1 MVEMKEGKTNLFIR
15 ALPFILCF
23 LAFALRM
30 YRLDYQS
37 IWRDEGVSIHLAA
50 SNLSTIL
57 ADRASNVHPP
67 LYFILLHLW
76 AKATGLSVL
85 SVRFFSLLS
94 SVVLVPLVYRL
105 TRRTLG
111 VKTALLSAGIVT
123 LSPLY
128 IVYAQE
134 TRVYSM
140 LPLFYLLLIYKLDQ
154 MTQGKEL
161 QWVQWLGLAFLE
173 VVALHLHYFSLVA
186 VGYLNLYLLV
196 LWLVRRTISLRHWL
210 LSQTLVALLCLPW
223 AGMVLKHWVV
233 EGPPRTYFGDLAP
246 PSGMMNPAKVIGQ
259 IWYFSI
265 GGFDFNGHH
274 LFTAFSLLVAIFLV
288 VSLTV
293 ALRSPSRQ
301 HVLKLL
307 SHWGTPILMAML
319 IWWWRPMVSPRYIIM
334 FTPPFFILL
343 GHVLVIT
350 SKAGRLARLSHNS
363 LALALTVVFWVG
375 LRSAYFDPAYS
386 KDDLRG
392 LGRYLTSSVTPK
404 DIVLTHP
411 LEYGVDYYYTG
422 NAPLLKVDP
431 DREGI
436 TSLLQESL
444 AGKQRAF
451 LAWPFGTLA
460 DQRSILPFFLE
471 MNGRLVDRVLFR
483 GYWLNV
489 YELYPEI
496 SLPELQP
503 ASANFGD
510 VLLTGIFLQK
520 EVEANTAICLA
531 LRWQLTGPTSKAYKA
546 TITLWDETGHYLSS
560 TDVLMRNRSGL
571 STQYW
576 EPGEEAVNFYVVP
589 LPLGTPPGSYRL
601 RVGVYDEETLRS
613 LDVLDEAGNPAGV
626 VFDLGRVILTKAR
639 DFERDP
645 YGTRSHTSLESL
657 ENPQVADGLALE
669 GFAIED
675 HPSARTL
682 SILMR
687 WRALRSQLPSYH
699 PRLRLRSGDELLA
712 EAESSLFE
720 TRYPTTMWSQGEIVF
735 DQVNIV
741 YPSGDSQAVLEI
753 EIQGR
758 TIPLK
763 EVALKVDTISF
774 EIPPMQIPVGVKFG
788 NFAELVGYD
797 VDRIE
802 VRPDEKVRLT
812 LYWKAISDV
821 PPEIAY
827 TVFTHLLNEEGRL
840 IGQHDGP
847 PAGGNRPTTGWVK
860 GEVITDV
867 HELEFRETNYT
878 GKASIEVGL
887 YNPYTMERVL
897 TQDGEDHLILP
908 TQILV
913 VGK

>member
-1 MVEMKEGKTNLFIR
+1 MEMKEGKTNLFIH
-15 ALPFILCF
+15 AIPYILCF

-50 SNLSTIL
+50 SSLSSIL
-57 ADRASNVHPP
+57 ADRAGNVHPP

-85 SVRFFSLLS
+85 SVRFFSLIF
-94 SVVLVPLVYRL
+94 SVVLVSLVYRL

-111 VKTALLSAGIVT
+111 IKTALLSAGIVT

-140 LPLFYLLLIYKLDQ
+140 LPLFYLLLIYKLDRLA
-154 MTQGKEL
+154 QGKES
-161 QWVQWLGLAFLE
+161 QWPQWLGLALLE
-173 VVALHLHYFSLVA
+173 VVALHLHYFSLIA
-186 VGYLNLYLLV
+186 VGYLNLYLLAV
-196 LWLVRRTISLRHWL
+196 WLLRRTISLHYWL
-210 LSQTLVALLCLPW
+210 FSQALVALLCLPW
-223 AGMVLKHWVV
+223 AGMVLKHWMI

-246 PSGMMNPAKVIGQ
+246 PSGIMNPAKVISQ
-259 IWYFSI
+259 VWHFSI
-265 GGFDFNGHH
+265 GGFDFRGHR
-274 LFTAFSLLVAIFLV
+274 LFTTFSLLVAIFLAT
-288 VSLTV
+288 SLV
-293 ALRSPSRQ
+293 IALRSQSRQ

-307 SHWGTPILMAML
+307 SHWSIPILMTLL
-319 IWWWRPMVSPRYIIM
+319 IWWWRPMISPRYIIM

-343 GHVLVIT
+343 GHILAIT
-350 SKAGRLARLSHNS
+350 SKAGGLARLSHNS
-363 LALALTVVFWVG
+363 LALALVVTFLVG

-392 LGRYLTSSVTPK
+392 LGTYLTSSVTPN
-404 DIVLTHP
+404 DIVLVHP

-422 NAPLLKVDP
+422 SAPLLKVDP
-431 DREGI
+431 DQEEI
-436 TSLLQESL
+436 TNLLQTSL

-460 DQRSILPFFLE
+460 DQQGILPFFLE

-483 GYWLNV
+483 GYWLNI

-531 LRWQLTGPTSKAYKA
+531 LRWQLTGFTSKAYKA
-546 TITLWDETGHYLSS
+546 TVTLWDEMGHCLSS
-560 TDVLMRNRSGL
+560 TDVLIRNRSGL

-576 EPGEEAVNFYVVP
+576 ELGEEAVNFYVMP
-589 LPLGTPPGSYRL
+589 LPLGTPPGPYQI
-601 RVGVYDEETLRS
+601 RVGVYDEATLRS

-626 VFDLGRVILTKAR
+626 AFDLGRVTLTKAR

-645 YGTRSHTSLESL
+645 YGTRSHLSLESL

-669 GFAIED
+669 GFAVEE

-687 WRALRSQLPSYH
+687 WHALRSQLPSYH
-699 PRLRLRSGDELLA
+699 PRLRLRSGDKLLI
-712 EAESSLFE
+712 EVESPLFE

-735 DQVNIV
+735 DQVDIV
-741 YPSGDSQAVLEI
+741 YSSGDGQAVLEM

-763 EVALKVDTISF
+763 EVELRMGAVSF

-788 NFAELVGYD
+788 NFAELLGYD
-797 VDRIE
+797 IDRIE
-802 VRPDEKVRLT
+802 VRPEEKVRLT

-821 PPEIAY
+821 PPETAY
-827 TVFTHLLNEEGRL
+827 TVFTHLLNEEGHL

-867 HELEFRETNYT
+867 HEMEFRETNYT
-878 GKASIEVGL
+878 GKASIEIGL

-908 TQILV
+908 TQVLV
-913 VGK
+913 VRK